1 MATVDVD
8 WDRYAEQYDP
18 VTIGG
23 SNPAYLQLVAKATRF
38 FAGLGLK
45 KGSLVADLGGGTGNF
60 TLPLAAMYPD
70 SRFVIVD
77 QSEVMLQKARE
88 KAEAKGLHNVAVVHG
103 DVEDI
108 EGLVETYAR
117 PLTHVLMI
125 HSLYATGSLTRPE
138 KPRRILRNIRE
149 GLADS
154 ESRFFLAD
162 INKPHRLLNWMPYCL
177 WHAYKTSKSVR
188 QTIRFFRENDQA
200 RLASKYTDMKQKD
213 GSFLVCTLDELV
225 QLLREAG
232 FTKIYHKSD
241 KYFRGR
247 DNLVI
252 AGK

>member
-1 MATVDVD
+1 MATVEVD

-23 SNPAYLQLVAKATRF
+23 ANPAYLELVEKATRF
-38 FAGLGLK
+38 FAGLELQ

-60 TLPLAAMYPD
+60 TLPIAEMYPD
-70 SRFVIVD
+70 SQFVIVD

-88 KAEAKGLHNVAVVHG
+88 KAEAKGLNNVDVVYG

-108 EGLVETYAR
+108 KALVERYAR

-125 HSLYATGSLTRPE
+125 HALYTTGSLNHPE
-138 KPRRILRNIRE
+138 KPRKILRNICE

-154 ESRFFLAD
+154 QSRFFLAD
-162 INKPHRLLNWMPYCL
+162 INKPHRLLNWIPYGL
-177 WHAYKTSKSVR
+177 WHAYRTLGSVR
-188 QTIRFFRENDQA
+188 KTIRFFFENDQA
-200 RLASKYTDMKQKD
+200 RLASKYTDIKQKD
-213 GSFLVCTLDELV
+213 GSFLLCTLEELV
-225 QLLREAG
+225 ELLREAG
-232 FTKIYHKSD
+232 FTEFYYTSD
-241 KYFRGR
+241 EYFRGR

>member
-1 MATVDVD
+1 MATVEVD

-23 SNPAYLQLVAKATRF
+23 ANPAYLELVEKATRF
-38 FAGLGLK
+38 FAGLELQ

-60 TLPLAAMYPD
+60 TLPIATMYPD
-70 SRFVIVD
+70 SQFVIVD

-88 KAEAKGLHNVAVVHG
+88 KAAAKGLDNVDVVQG

-108 EGLVETYAR
+108 GALVEKYAR

-125 HSLYATGSLTRPE
+125 HSLYTTGSLAHPE
-138 KPRRILRNIRE
+138 KPRRILRNICE
-149 GLADS
+149 ALADS
-154 ESRFFLAD
+154 QSRFFLAD
-162 INKPHRLLNWMPYCL
+162 INKPHRLLNWIPYGL
-177 WHAYKTSKSVR
+177 WHAYRTTGSVR
-188 QTIRFFRENDQA
+188 RTIRFFFENDQA

-213 GSFLVCTLDELV
+213 GSFLLCTLDELV

-232 FTKIYHKSD
+232 FTEIYYTSD
-241 KYFRGR
+241 TYFRGR